1 LLRDVTTQV
10 TDGLLGLGG
19 EKGDGVHVKIGV
31 SPVVSDTPVI
41 ITGDMDATKI
51 KARLGL
57 SPLADAA
64 MDSVENGSNRILC
77 IPVKAST
84 DGTLG
89 AVDKTITGT
98 GNCTATGKPY
108 NAFDVIIKI
117 TGQGT
122 LNTALFQYSIDGG
135 YSYSDEL
142 TVPLT
147 GSFEVP
153 STGITLQFT
162 AGTGEDAA
170 TASFKIGDTYKV
182 STTAPAMTNADVIG
196 ALAKLRNP
204 SETFE
209 LIHVVGESSKDL
221 WAAVAAEQLTLIN
234 TYHKPVFIMLEAYNK
249 LSTESLDEYTQR
261 LADDKKNIKNTD
273 IQVVTARSLY
283 TKMDGTTR
291 EINNAGIVAGLY
303 AKAKPQQSIGE
314 TKSFSISSTKMLG
327 LRPLGIEDYI
337 EVLDTAKFLTFRQY
351 DGLDGYYVYNARV
364 MSPDGSDYRYAEDVR
379 IKNKIIRKARKEAL
393 LQLQSD
399 VDLED
404 VQGDLDAKALF
415 IQAPL
420 DDMVRAK
427 EISFVTVTVPK
438 GQDIQ
443 TDEIMHI
450 TIRFV
455 PRGKVREIVIDLGV
469 SKAETAATA

>member
-1 LLRDVTTQV
+1 MLRDVTTKV
-10 TDGLLGLGG
+10 SDGLLGLGG

-31 SPVVSDTPVI
+31 SSVTSDTPIV
-41 ITGDMDATKI
+41 ITGDMDSSKI

-77 IPVKAST
+77 IPVKATT
-84 DGTLG
+84 DGTIG
-89 AVDKTITGT
+89 EVKKTVTGT
-98 GNCTATGKPY
+98 GSCTASGKPY
-108 NAFDVIIKI
+108 NAFDVIVSI

-142 TVPLT
+142 TIPLT
-147 GSFEVP
+147 GAFEVP
-153 STGITLQFT
+153 STGITLQFA
-162 AGTGEDAA
+162 AGTGENAA
-170 TASFKIGDTYKV
+170 TESFKIGDVYKV
-182 STTAPAMTNADVIG
+182 STAAPSMTNADVI
-196 ALAKLRNP
+196 AAIAKLHNLN
-204 SETFE
+204 ETFE
-209 LIHVVGESSKDL
+209 MVHIVGESAADL
-221 WAAVAAEQLTLIN
+221 WAAVAAEQLTLYS
-234 TYHKPVFIMLEAYNK
+234 TYHKPVFFMLEAYNK
-249 LSTESLDEYTQR
+249 LTSENIDAYADR
-261 LADDKKNIKNTD
+261 LAADKKNIKNYD
-273 IQVVTARSLY
+273 IQVVAARSLY
-283 TKMDGTTR
+283 VKMDGTTR

-303 AKAKPQQSIGE
+303 AKAKVQQSIGE
-314 TKSFSISSTKMLG
+314 TKSFSISSSKMLG
-327 LRPLGIEDYI
+327 LRPVGIEDYI
-337 EVLDTAKFLTFRQY
+337 ETLDNAKYLTFRQY

-364 MSPDGSDYRYAEDVR
+364 MSPDGSDYRYAEDIRV
-379 IKNKIIRKARKEAL
+379 KNKIIRKTRAEAL

-415 IQAPL
+415 IQSPL
-420 DDMVRAK
+420 DNMVRAK
-427 EISFVTVTVPK
+427 EISSASVTVPT

-455 PRGKVREIVIDLGV
+455 PRGKVREIAIDLGI
-469 SKAETAATA
+469 SKAEITA